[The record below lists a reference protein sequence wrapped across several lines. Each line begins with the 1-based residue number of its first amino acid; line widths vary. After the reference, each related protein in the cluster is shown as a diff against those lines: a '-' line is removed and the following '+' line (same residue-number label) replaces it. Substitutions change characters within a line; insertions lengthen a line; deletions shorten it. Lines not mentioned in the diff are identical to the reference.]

1 MNEFLQ
7 RFTVGKRMF
16 AGFGFLLL
24 LMAAIAVVSATSLS
38 TLEKHLETIAVERVT
53 KTALANT
60 LYDSANLLNI
70 NMQAMILA
78 ESEEERLAAQQRIQ
92 ETRANFVATYQKLE
106 AMPAREEGKRL
117 LAAINKARVDAA
129 PLNDHVA
136 ELALEGNIAEAT
148 TYLNGEAGAGLKTWR
163 EAVNAYVEREARQMK
178 AAHDEAWWPPAA
190 RAPRCSRSWASQ
202 SSSGCFWRWCS
213 PAA

>member
-1 MNEFLQ
+1 SWTSFNGRHKCADRWALRTAPRSGLPPNRRPGGLAVSWPQQPSPEAVMNEFLQ

-78 ESEEERLAAQQRIQ
+78 
-92 ETRANFVATYQKLE
+92 
-106 AMPAREEGKRL
+106 
-117 LAAINKARVDAA
+117 
-129 PLNDHVA
+129 
-136 ELALEGNIAEAT
+136 
-148 TYLNGEAGAGLKTWR
+148 
-163 EAVNAYVEREARQMK
+163 
-178 AAHDEAWWPPAA
+178 
-190 RAPRCSRSWASQ
+190 
-202 SSSGCFWRWCS
+202 
-213 PAA
+213 